1 MNQLINWWG
10 ISPRDMGAIKFRWV
24 AEAFAASRIVCG
36 ELYAAAVTSGR
47 GALQAIAAAMAKG
60 RMVCDLGEA
69 KGAIL
74 HCLKIDHLYTAEIK
88 LG

>member
-10 ISPRDMGAIKFRWV
+10 ISTRDMGAIKFRRL
-24 AEAFAASRIVCG
+24 AEAFAASRIVCR
-36 ELYAAAVTSGR
+36 ELDAAAVASVR

-60 RMVCDLGEA
+60 RMIWDLGKA
-69 KGAIL
+69 KRAIL
-74 HCLKIDHLYTAEIK
+74 HCLKVDHLSTAEIK

>member
-10 ISPRDMGAIKFRWV
+10 ISPRDMGAIKFRRL

-36 ELYAAAVTSGR
+36 ELDAAAVASVR

-60 RMVCDLGEA
+60 RMIWDLGKA
-69 KGAIL
+69 KRAIL
-74 HCLKIDHLYTAEIK
+74 PCLKVVHLSTI
-88 LG
+88 